1 MDTPRIGQCLDITEK
16 NVTLTYRIVD
26 ISSIGVHLE
35 LLHKPWL
42 KYLLIQGKEGWTLYQ
57 HHGLVSI
64 TPPSKVIPSYN
75 PELEIHPEQDVK
87 L

>member
-16 NVTLTYRIVD
+16 NVTLTYRIVE
-26 ISSIGVHLE
+26 INSMGFHLE

-42 KYLLIQGKEGWTLYQ
+42 KYLLIPTSGGFTLYFN
-57 HHGLVSI
+57 HGPVTIS
-64 TPPSKVIPSYN
+64 PQSRVIPSYN